1 MPGNIDGVLAAR
13 VQHPVQGRRPG
24 LSVRAVINRRVPG
37 FLHEVTAEHHR
48 TIRRPLRWN
57 HHDQVVVGVT
67 AAGVLDRD
75 DPVAEVDVGPPDRPA
90 GWAGSSAGA
99 GHLNGVG
106 PVTQRLIAKS
116 FEPGGQRQRNRRRG
130 VDAGVGK
137 PGRTQDVVEMMVGHD
152 QVRDRTAGQV
162 ADIAGDGRGF
172 LYRRAGVDQQRT
184 GPAVD
189 ESDRDI
195 EKGQPAAV
203 YATGQFLPV
212 VVHHADDIVWTHVQN
227 GCRSTVS
234 MRIAL
239 LSYRSKTHCGGQ
251 GVYVRHLSRGLVE
264 LGHRVEVFSGPPY
277 PDQLDPRVR
286 LTEVPSLDLYR
297 DADPFR
303 TPRPGEIKD
312 RIDLLELAT
321 MWTAGFPEPR
331 TFSLRVARLLT
342 RRNGEFDVVHDNQ
355 CLGTGLLDIAGS
367 LPVVATVH
375 HPITRDRTV
384 DLAASKWWRKPLV
397 HRWYGFLGMQKR
409 VARRIPD
416 LLTVS
421 SSSAEHIAED
431 FEVHPDQLHTV
442 PLGVD
447 TELFAPSETPR
458 VAGRIVAIASA
469 DRPLKGIANLL
480 HAIAR
485 LRAHHDVELQL
496 VAKLEPNGPT
506 EKLISELGI
515 SDIVRVSADLP
526 DTRVAALLASA
537 EIACIPSLYEGFSLP
552 AVEAM
557 ASGTPI
563 VASRAG
569 ALPEVLS
576 ADGMCADLVGPGDVG
591 ALTAA
596 LGRLLDSPER
606 RRRLGA
612 AGRRRALE
620 IFSWESVAAQTVRV
634 YEQAIARRS
643 GLRRTVGAVD
653 EPC

>member
-1 MPGNIDGVLAAR
+1 
-13 VQHPVQGRRPG
+13 
-24 LSVRAVINRRVPG
+24 
-37 FLHEVTAEHHR
+37 
-48 TIRRPLRWN
+48 
-57 HHDQVVVGVT
+57 
-67 AAGVLDRD
+67 
-75 DPVAEVDVGPPDRPA
+75 
-90 GWAGSSAGA
+90 
-99 GHLNGVG
+99 
-106 PVTQRLIAKS
+106 
-116 FEPGGQRQRNRRRG
+116 
-130 VDAGVGK
+130 
-137 PGRTQDVVEMMVGHD
+137 
-152 QVRDRTAGQV
+152 
-162 ADIAGDGRGF
+162 
-172 LYRRAGVDQQRT
+172 
-184 GPAVD
+184 
-189 ESDRDI
+189 
-195 EKGQPAAV
+195 
-203 YATGQFLPV
+203 
-212 VVHHADDIVWTHVQN
+212 
-227 GCRSTVS
+227 

-620 IFSWESVAAQTVRV
+620 IVSWESVAAQTVRV